1 MKYIKMTHHN
11 ETKKLK
17 LFKRLK
23 NRVEETQMIDTRLDE
38 KIPLKLDSTM
48 IYYVICLKKLSKAM
62 KIWVSFEL

>member
-38 KIPLKLDSTM
+38 KIH
-48 IYYVICLKKLSKAM
+48 
-62 KIWVSFEL
+62 

>member
-1 MKYIKMTHHN
+1 MKYIKMTHYN

-38 KIPLKLDSTM
+38 KIH
-48 IYYVICLKKLSKAM
+48 
-62 KIWVSFEL
+62 